1 MAKNPADRFATAQD
15 FASALASFGK
25 DDSRFRKAATAAATT
40 SIAVLPFA
48 DLSPQK
54 DHQYFCDGIAEEIL
68 NGLARLPG
76 LRVASASRSFRLR
89 GADVD
94 TLSAGSTLGVQSV
107 LEGSVRAIG
116 ERLRVS
122 ARLVD
127 AADGHVLWSEQFDR
141 TLADVFAVQD
151 DIAHKVV
158 SALTPKLSQ
167 SVPTQLVV
175 PVTENPDAYSL
186 YLKGR
191 FHWNKRTE
199 RGFLDSISCFE
210 QARAIDPQFARAAAG
225 LADSYAMLGIYGLRP
240 PGEVMPQAK
249 SAAFAALELN
259 DALPEAHAALGLVR
273 GVYDWDR
280 AAAVAHFDRM
290 LALDPNYASGL
301 QSYAVHA
308 LAPLGRHDEAIDLLR
323 RALVIDPVSLAVNGT
338 IGFVLTLA
346 DRQHEAVTV
355 LRRALDLEQHGM
367 IHFFL
372 GIALAQLGE
381 HAPAIEHLRAAVSST
396 NRRRDTLG
404 GLGWALAL
412 AGQTDEALAVRQEL
426 MDQAASR
433 YSSPVALARIQ
444 VALGERDAA
453 AEALELAADVRAA
466 DLTWIGVEPT
476 FRPLAGHPRFTRL
489 LERLQ
494 LPVASAASH
503 AAQR

>member
-1 MAKNPADRFATAQD
+1 
-15 FASALASFGK
+15 
-25 DDSRFRKAATAAATT
+25 
-40 SIAVLPFA
+40 VLPFA